1 MFAQDA
7 APRTVLITGAS
18 RGLGRALALA
28 YAAPGR
34 RLALLARNQELL
46 SYTARLCE
54 MRGAQVLQKTCDV
67 TDQETMGAFV
77 RVVEAGGTI
86 DLAIANA
93 GDFWG
98 NGPNGALEPL
108 PRALDLIKVNL
119 EGAIVTVN
127 AVLPRMRD
135 CKRGQIALIASLAA
149 FNPLA
154 DAPAY
159 SASKAGLAA
168 YGEALR
174 EMLAP
179 EGITVS
185 IVCPGHID
193 TDQTEVQVG
202 PLPLLM
208 LPDEAARI
216 VTAGL
221 ARRRGFI
228 AFPRR
233 LVWLI
238 FLGRLLPWQLRARLQ
253 RPLRF
258 HVSNHRP

>member
-1 MFAQDA
+1 MFARA
-7 APRTVLITGAS
+7 ATPTSVFVTGAS

-34 RLALLARNQELL
+34 RLALIARNPDLL

-54 MRGAQVLQKTCDV
+54 MRGAEVLQKTCDV
-67 TDQETMGAFV
+67 TDAAALAGFV
-77 RVVEAGGTI
+77 AAVEAGGAI
-86 DLAIANA
+86 DLVIANA

-108 PRALDLIKVNL
+108 ERALGQLKVNL
-119 EGAIVTVN
+119 EGAILTVN
-127 AVLPRMRD
+127 AVLARMRER
-135 CKRGQIALIASLAA
+135 KQGQIALISSLAA
-149 FNPLA
+149 LHPLA

-168 YGEALR
+168 YGVALR

-185 IVCPGHID
+185 IVYPGHID
-193 TDQTEVQVG
+193 TDQTDVHVG
-202 PLPLLM
+202 ALPLLM
-208 LPDEAARI
+208 LPDEAAHTI
-216 VTAGL
+216 AAGL

-233 LVWLI
+233 LLWLI
-238 FLGRLLPWQLRARLQ
+238 RLSSLMPWQLRARLQ
-253 RPLRF
+253 APLRF
-258 HVSNHRP
+258 HVSRSP

>member
-1 MFAQDA
+1 MFAQA
-7 APRTVLITGAS
+7 APPRTVVITGAS

-54 MRGAQVLQKTCDV
+54 MRGAQVLQRTCDV
-67 TDQETMGAFV
+67 SDQAAMAAFV
-77 RVVEAGGTI
+77 AAVEAGGAI

-93 GDFWG
+93 GEFWG

-108 PRALDLIKVNL
+108 ARALGLIKVNL
-119 EGAIVTVN
+119 DGAIVTVN
-127 AVLPRMRD
+127 SVLPRMRE
-135 CKRGQIALIASLAA
+135 RRQGHIALIASMAA
-149 FNPLA
+149 LNPLA

-179 EGITVS
+179 EGISVS

-193 TDQTEVQVG
+193 TDQSEVRVG
-202 PLPLLM
+202 ALPLLL
-208 LPDEAARI
+208 LPDEAAQII
-216 VTAGL
+216 VAHL
-221 ARRRGFI
+221 ARRRGLI

-233 LVWLI
+233 LAWLI
-238 FLGRLLPWQLRARLQ
+238 RLGWLLPWRLRALLQ

-258 HVSNHRP
+258 HVSQRP

>member
-1 MFAQDA
+1 MFAQAA
-7 APRTVLITGAS
+7 APKTVIITGAS

-34 RLALLARNQELL
+34 RLALLARNQDLL

-67 TDQETMGAFV
+67 TDQAAMDAFV
-77 RVVEAGGTI
+77 AAVEAEGPI

-108 PRALDLIKVNL
+108 ARALGLIKVNL
-119 EGAIVTVN
+119 DGTIVTVN
-127 AVLPRMRD
+127 AVLTRMRAR
-135 CKRGQIALIASLAA
+135 KQGQIALIACLAA
-149 FNPLA
+149 LHPLA

-168 YGEALR
+168 YGAALR

-179 EGITVS
+179 EGVTVS

-193 TDQTEVQVG
+193 TDQTDVQIG

-208 LPDEAARI
+208 LPDEAAQKI
-216 VTAGL
+216 TAGL
-221 ARRRGFI
+221 ARRRGLI
-228 AFPRR
+228 VFPRR
-233 LVWLI
+233 LAWLI
-238 FLGRLLPWQLRARLQ
+238 RLGWLLPWQLRARLQ

-258 HVSNHRP
+258 YVSNRP

>member
-1 MFAQDA
+1 MFAHAA
-7 APRTVLITGAS
+7 APRTVVITGAS

-34 RLALLARNQELL
+34 RLALLARNPELL

-67 TDQETMGAFV
+67 TDQAAMGAFMAA
-77 RVVEAGGTI
+77 VEAGGAI

-98 NGPNGALEPL
+98 NGPNGAFEPL
-108 PRALDLIKVNL
+108 TRALELVKVNL
-119 EGAIVTVN
+119 DGAIVTVN
-127 AVLPRMRD
+127 AVLPYMRQR
-135 CKRGQIALIASLAA
+135 KQGQIGLIASLAA
-149 FNPLA
+149 LNPLA

-174 EMLAP
+174 ELLAP
-179 EGITVS
+179 EGIAIS

-193 TDQTEVQVG
+193 TDQTDVQVG
-202 PLPLLM
+202 PLPFLM

-216 VTAGL
+216 VAAGI
-221 ARRRGFI
+221 ARRRGLI

-233 LVWLI
+233 LAWLI
-238 FLGRLLPWQLRARLQ
+238 RLSWLLPWQLRAWLQ

-258 HVSNHRP
+258 HVSDRP

>member
-1 MFAQDA
+1 MFAQA
-7 APRTVLITGAS
+7 ASPRTIVITGAS

-34 RLALLARNQELL
+34 RLALLARNQDLL

-54 MRGAQVLQKTCDV
+54 MRGAEVLQKTCEV
-67 TDQETMGAFV
+67 TDQEAMGAFMAT
-77 RVVEAGGTI
+77 VEAGGAI

-108 PRALDLIKVNL
+108 ARALALIKVNL
-119 EGAIVTVN
+119 DGAIVTVN
-127 AVLPRMRD
+127 SVLPRMRER
-135 CKRGQIALIASLAA
+135 KQGQIALIACLAA
-149 FNPLA
+149 LNPLA

-168 YGEALR
+168 YGAALR
-174 EMLAP
+174 ELLAP
-179 EGITVS
+179 EGISVS
-185 IVCPGHID
+185 IVYPGPID

-202 PLPLLM
+202 PLPFLM

-216 VTAGL
+216 VAAGL

-233 LVWLI
+233 LLWFI
-238 FLGRLLPWQLRARLQ
+238 RLGWLLPWQLRARLQ

-258 HVSNHRP
+258 HVSDRP

>member
-1 MFAQDA
+1 MFAHAA
-7 APRTVLITGAS
+7 APRTVVITGAS

-34 RLALLARNQELL
+34 RLALLARNQDLL

-67 TDQETMGAFV
+67 TDQEAMAAFV
-77 RVVEAGGTI
+77 AAVEAGGAI

-98 NGPNGALEPL
+98 NGPNAALEPL
-108 PRALDLIKVNL
+108 ARALGLIKVNL

-127 AVLPRMRD
+127 SVLPRMRER
-135 CKRGQIALIASLAA
+135 KQGQIALIASLAA
-149 FNPLA
+149 LNPLA

-168 YGEALR
+168 YGVALR

-179 EGITVS
+179 EGISVS
-185 IVCPGHID
+185 IVCPGPID
-193 TDQTEVQVG
+193 TDQSDVQVG
-202 PLPLLM
+202 PLPFLM
-208 LPDEAARI
+208 LPDEAARL
-216 VTAGL
+216 VVAGL
-221 ARRRGFI
+221 ARQRGFI

-233 LVWLI
+233 LLWFI
-238 FLGRLLPWQLRARLQ
+238 RLGWLLPWQLRARLH

-258 HVSNHRP
+258 HVSDRP

>member
-1 MFAQDA
+1 MVAQAA
-7 APRTVLITGAS
+7 APRTVVITGAS

-46 SYTARLCE
+46 RYTARLCE

-67 TDQETMGAFV
+67 TDQEAMGAFV
-77 RVVEAGGTI
+77 AAVEAGGPI

-108 PRALDLIKVNL
+108 ARALGLIKVNL
-119 EGAIVTVN
+119 DGAIVTVN
-127 AVLPRMRD
+127 SVLPLMRD
-135 CKRGQIALIASLAA
+135 RKQGQIALIASLAA
-149 FNPLA
+149 LNPLA

-168 YGEALR
+168 YGAALR

-179 EGITVS
+179 EGIAVS

-193 TDQTEVQVG
+193 TDHTEVQVG

-216 VTAGL
+216 VAAGL
-221 ARRRGFI
+221 ARRRGLI

-238 FLGRLLPWQLRARLQ
+238 RLGWLLPWQLRARLQ

-258 HVSNHRP
+258 HVSNRP

>member
-1 MFAQDA
+1 MFAQAA
-7 APRTVLITGAS
+7 APTTIVITGAS

-34 RLALLARNQELL
+34 RLALLARNQDLL

-67 TDQETMGAFV
+67 TDQAAMIAFV
-77 RVVEAGGTI
+77 AAVEAQGAI

-98 NGPNGALEPL
+98 NGPNGELEPL
-108 PRALDLIKVNL
+108 ARALGLIKVNL
-119 EGAIVTVN
+119 EGAMVTVN
-127 AVLPRMRD
+127 AVLPRMRAR
-135 CKRGQIALIASLAA
+135 KQGQIALITCLAA
-149 FNPLA
+149 LNPLA

-168 YGEALR
+168 YGSALR
-174 EMLAP
+174 ELLAP

-193 TDQTEVQVG
+193 TDQSEVQVG
-202 PLPLLM
+202 SLPLLM
-208 LPDEAARI
+208 LPDEAAQKI
-216 VTAGL
+216 TAGL
-221 ARRRGFI
+221 ARRRSLI
-228 AFPRR
+228 AFPGR
-233 LVWLI
+233 LAWLI
-238 FLGRLLPWQLRARLQ
+238 RLGWLLPWQLRAKLQ
-253 RPLRF
+253 RPWRF
-258 HVSNHRP
+258 YVSNRP